1 MNFSFIN
8 KIFII
13 FFSVLIISCQDRQIS
28 INENKE
34 INNFDHRIEQ
44 IETIDFSFNSKVK
57 NKSIDYYSNELV
69 NINFADKK
77 IHKNKVNNYQDKL
90 KNNLTINVIFNKD
103 NLYSINH
110 RGEILKFDTVNY
122 KLIEKYQI
130 NFPIINKIPISFS
143 LIDNDFIIGFKSGEV
158 IRVNAIGEII
168 WSYNNNDLLSTP
180 IKHHDSYLII
190 LYPEDIIILS
200 QVNGNVI
207 FQMNYESNNIIQST
221 GGQIVNYFNLI
232 YFILP
237 NSEFH
242 SIDTLFF
249 EKHISSLDSIDI
261 ITSLN
266 NLSDRIYIY
275 KNFLVYLDN
284 GNLLNTYDII
294 NDEFILSNYNINY
307 NSYFI
312 YNNAFITKNENSIKF
327 FNIKNANLF
336 SKIDVEK
343 ILKKQAKIIYVNVL
357 DNKLH
362 LFMDNGELLILSK
375 DFKILEKLNLKI
387 NKINKIYNYQDKMFF
402 STLSG
407 NTYIF

>member
-1 MNFSFIN
+1 
-8 KIFII
+8 
-13 FFSVLIISCQDRQIS
+13 
-28 INENKE
+28 
-34 INNFDHRIEQ
+34 
-44 IETIDFSFNSKVK
+44 
-57 NKSIDYYSNELV
+57 
-69 NINFADKK
+69 
-77 IHKNKVNNYQDKL
+77 
-90 KNNLTINVIFNKD
+90 
-103 NLYSINH
+103 
-110 RGEILKFDTVNY
+110 
-122 KLIEKYQI
+122 
-130 NFPIINKIPISFS
+130 
-143 LIDNDFIIGFKSGEV
+143 
-158 IRVNAIGEII
+158 
-168 WSYNNNDLLSTP
+168 
-180 IKHHDSYLII
+180 
-190 LYPEDIIILS
+190 
-200 QVNGNVI
+200 
-207 FQMNYESNNIIQST
+207 MNYESNNIIQST

-294 NDEFILSNYNINY
+294 SDEFILSNNNINY

-375 DFKILEKLNLKI
+375 DFKILEKINLKI

-407 NTYIF
+407 HNYIF